1 MRETKMQKSV
11 DLEGLERLVAVSRIL
26 KEGEAEVKTVEERV
40 KMMMDKERREE
51 MVSPNGSRSESITA

>member
-26 KEGEAEVKTVEERV
+26 KEGEAEVKAIEERV
-40 KMMMDKERREE
+40 KMVMDQERREVK
-51 MVSPNGSRSESITA
+51 VSLNGLRSALTTA

>member
-26 KEGEAEVKTVEERV
+26 KEGEAEVKAIEERV
-40 KMMMDKERREE
+40 KMVMDQERREV
-51 MVSPNGSRSESITA
+51 MVSLNGLRSAITTA

>member
-26 KEGEAEVKTVEERV
+26 KEGEAEVKAIEERV
-40 KMMMDKERREE
+40 KMVMDQERREVK
-51 MVSPNGSRSESITA
+51 VSVNGLRSALTTA

>member
-26 KEGEAEVKTVEERV
+26 KEGEAEVMTVEERV
-40 KMMMDKERREE
+40 KMMMDQERREE
-51 MVSPNGSRSESITA
+51 MVSLSR